1 MNCNKCR
8 HFYRK
13 MTNSIGYNPVPFC
26 HLRDD
31 TGRQPDA
38 LGRSCFEPCETTR
51 QFQKR
56 VFGTPVLHYDETFRY
71 QLLDR
76 LMMDCKYFLGYG
88 NRCEKYLWAGN
99 VKDHILAMMVLWRS
113 FPVDKQPEWLTWE
126 QICEYKTLMEGDS
139 E

>member
-1 MNCNKCR
+1 
-8 HFYRK
+8 
-13 MTNSIGYNPVPFC
+13 
-26 HLRDD
+26 
-31 TGRQPDA
+31 
-38 LGRSCFEPCETTR
+38 
-51 QFQKR
+51 
-56 VFGTPVLHYDETFRY
+56 
-71 QLLDR
+71 
-76 LMMDCKYFLGYG
+76 MMDCKYFLGYG